1 MNTAII
7 QSSLKP
13 RLASE
18 CLIQVERAV
27 SELRRGRALPVT
39 SDHRARLIAAI
50 ETIDPEVLEQFQ
62 STPTSSTYVL
72 ITGQR
77 AKRLGFNAPEHETI
91 YRLSSPSGLP
101 IDELR
106 AITDPIWSKDRATL
120 PTDLLMKWSL
130 TACDP
135 VDAMCIKLIKHAE
148 LLPAAIVTDLQ
159 DTTDAIMP
167 WSVQSSQILQGIEQ
181 QARSLQVVSE
191 AQVPLEDAELAR
203 IVAFRP
209 TDGGTEHLA
218 IVVGEPDLTQPV
230 LIRMHSECF
239 TGDLLGSLRC
249 DCGPQLRGAIAQ
261 MSQSG
266 SGILLYLAQEGRG
279 IGLINKLRAYQL
291 QDAGLDTVDANLA
304 LGFEEDERDYLP
316 AAQMLQILGVKSVR
330 LMTNNPR
337 KVQALNHLGIEVV
350 ERVAHVMTPNQHN
363 RGYLFTK
370 GTRGGHLFDVSQ
382 SPKTSDKRNNE

>member
-13 RLASE
+13 QLASE

-27 SELRRGRALPVT
+27 SELRRGRALPVN
-39 SDHRARLIAAI
+39 SDRNTRLIAAI
-50 ETIDPEVLEQFQ
+50 ETIDPEALEQFQ
-62 STPTSSTYVL
+62 SSPVSSTYVL

-77 AKRLGFNAPEHETI
+77 AKRLGFNAPEHATV
-91 YRLSSPSGLP
+91 YRLSSPNGLP
-101 IDELR
+101 TEELR
-106 AITDPIWSKDRATL
+106 AVTDPIWSKDRASP
-120 PTDLLMKWSL
+120 PTDLSTKWSL
-130 TACDP
+130 TACDE

-148 LLPAAIVTDLQ
+148 LLPAAIVTDRKN
-159 DTTDAIMP
+159 TTDANP

-230 LIRMHSECF
+230 LIRLHSECF

-261 MSQSG
+261 MSQAG

-316 AAQMLQILGVKSVR
+316 AAQMLQLLGVKSVR

-337 KVQALNHLGIEVV
+337 KVQALNNLGIEVA
-350 ERVAHVMTPNQHN
+350 ERVAHVMTANQHN

-370 GTRGGHLFDVSQ
+370 GTRGGHLFDVSHPPKKRDEQ
-382 SPKTSDKRNNE
+382 SN

>member
-1 MNTAII
+1 MNTAVIP
-7 QSSLKP
+7 SFLKP

-27 SELRRGRALPVT
+27 SELRRGRSLPVT
-39 SDHRARLIAAI
+39 SDHNARLVAAI

-62 STPTSSTYVL
+62 STPASSTYVL

-77 AKRLGFNAPEHETI
+77 AKHLGFNAPEHRTV
-91 YRLSSPSGLP
+91 YRLCSSNGLQ

-120 PTDLLMKWSL
+120 PTGLLRKWSL
-130 TACDP
+130 TACDD
-135 VDAMCIKLIKHAE
+135 VDAMCITLLKHAE
-148 LLPAAIVTDLQ
+148 LLPAAIVADLQ
-159 DTTDAIMP
+159 DTTDASP

-209 TDGGTEHLA
+209 TGGGTEHLA

-230 LIRMHSECF
+230 LVRLHSECF

-249 DCGPQLRGAIAQ
+249 DCGPQLRGAIGQMAQ
-261 MSQSG
+261 AG

-291 QDAGLDTVDANLA
+291 QDAGLDTVDANFA

-337 KVQALNHLGIEVV
+337 KVQALNHLGIEVA
-350 ERVAHVMTPNQHN
+350 ERVAHVMAPNRHN
-363 RGYLFTK
+363 SGYLFTK
-370 GTRGGHLFDVSQ
+370 GTRGGHLFNVGQ
-382 SPKTSDKRNNE
+382 SPKKNR

>member
-1 MNTAII
+1 
-7 QSSLKP
+7 
-13 RLASE
+13 
-18 CLIQVERAV
+18 
-27 SELRRGRALPVT
+27 
-39 SDHRARLIAAI
+39 
-50 ETIDPEVLEQFQ
+50 
-62 STPTSSTYVL
+62 
-72 ITGQR
+72 
-77 AKRLGFNAPEHETI
+77 
-91 YRLSSPSGLP
+91 
-101 IDELR
+101 
-106 AITDPIWSKDRATL
+106 
-120 PTDLLMKWSL
+120 LLTKWSL
-130 TACDP
+130 TACDE

-148 LLPAAIVTDLQ
+148 LLPAAIVTDLK
-159 DTTDAIMP
+159 DATDAGP
-167 WSVQSSQILQGIEQ
+167 WSVLSSQILQGIEQ

-261 MSQSG
+261 MAQAG

-316 AAQMLQILGVKSVR
+316 AAQMLQLLGVKSVR

-337 KVQALNHLGIEVV
+337 KVQALNNLGIEVV
-350 ERVAHVMTPNQHN
+350 ERVAHVMAANQHN
-363 RGYLFTK
+363 SGYLFTK
-370 GTRGGHLFDVSQ
+370 GTRGGHLFNVRQ
-382 SPKTSDKRNNE
+382 SPKPPKDRNQD

>member
-18 CLIQVERAV
+18 CLIQVERSV
-27 SELRRGRALPVT
+27 SELRRGRALPIT
-39 SDHRARLIAAI
+39 SDRNARLVAAI

-62 STPTSSTYVL
+62 AAPASSTYVL

-77 AKRLGFNAPEHETI
+77 AKRLGFSAPEHETI
-91 YRLSSPSGLP
+91 YRLSSPNGLP
-101 IDELR
+101 IDGLR

-120 PTDLLMKWSL
+120 PTDLLTKWSL
-130 TACDP
+130 TACDE

-148 LLPAAIVTDLQ
+148 LLPAAIVTDLK
-159 DTTDAIMP
+159 DATDAGP
-167 WSVQSSQILQGIEQ
+167 WSVLSSQILQGIEQ

-261 MSQSG
+261 MAQAG

-316 AAQMLQILGVKSVR
+316 AAQMLQLLGVKSVR

-337 KVQALNHLGIEVV
+337 KVQALNNLGIEVV
-350 ERVAHVMTPNQHN
+350 ERVAHVMAANQHN
-363 RGYLFTK
+363 SGYLFTK
-370 GTRGGHLFDVSQ
+370 GTRGGHLFNVSQ
-382 SPKTSDKRNNE
+382 SPKPPKDRNQD